1 MEKDPTVY
9 PDVTRVVSDA
19 VTTIEREI
27 TKYTRYIPQV
37 SDLIATITESIDRE
51 SSSGSTDSS
60 QVVHTCPGSVGPLSR
75 YSAEIF
81 EKEYEGLCVG
91 VGGARAILEAG
102 ALHEF
107 WVRGL
112 LKNLK
117 YYSGSS
123 AGSMFCYLLAIGYEP
138 VDILTTFCSTEFVSS
153 FAIPNFMNIPSICGL
168 YPSSVIRNKLEQMTM
183 LKIGYV
189 PTFSELMEKH
199 GKSIIVT
206 AYCLSEKDVQQ
217 RRIYFSPST
226 SPNMA
231 VIDAVVLSCSIP
243 LIFQR
248 AVYEGKVYID
258 GAYTS
263 LFPIQALQNVVP
275 EQANILG
282 IFLEENRSSCD
293 TFFGYVS
300 ELISISLRE
309 QDRVSGLRDRS
320 EVLQITD
327 SNKTSALNFNMSRT
341 DKMALFTNGTKQVQN
356 LAQSI
361 ARSRSSV
368 SSQSNDHKE
377 KTE

>member
-1 MEKDPTVY
+1 MEKDPSDY
-9 PDVTRVVSDA
+9 PDVNRVVSDA
-19 VTTIEREI
+19 VTAIEREI

-37 SDLIATITESIDRE
+37 SNLIATITESIDRE

-60 QVVHTCPGSVGPLSR
+60 QVVNTCPGSVGPLSR
-75 YSAEIF
+75 YTEDIF
-81 EKEYEGLCVG
+81 DKEYEGLCIG

-117 YYSGSS
+117 YYAGSS

-138 VDILTTFCSTEFVSS
+138 IDILTTFCSTEFVSS

-168 YPSSVIRNKLEQMTM
+168 YPNSVIRNKLEQMTM

-189 PTFSELMEKH
+189 PTFSDLVEKH
-199 GKSIIVT
+199 GKLIIVT
-206 AYCLSEKDVQQ
+206 AYCLSEKEVEQ
-217 RRIYFSPST
+217 RRTYFSPST

-243 LIFQR
+243 LIFQK

-263 LFPIQALQNVVP
+263 VFPIQALQNVVP
-275 EQANILG
+275 EDSNILG
-282 IFLEENRSSCD
+282 IFLEQTRSSCD

-309 QDRVSGLRDRS
+309 QDRMSGVTNKS

-327 SNKTSALNFNMSRT
+327 FTNTSALNFNMSRT

-361 ARSRSSV
+361 ARSRLSV
-368 SSQSNDHKE
+368 SNQPNDDKE